1 MNFLELGL
9 SKETVD
15 AINEL
20 GITEP
25 TAVQADVIP
34 AVLSGDDVFAIAP
47 RGCGKTASYV
57 LPLVDI
63 TTNKKENQNILIIT
77 PNRQQSVMIS
87 DRFSTFT
94 KYHTIEDNEN
104 EATVII
110 ATPELLMDMVEK
122 DGLDLSQI
130 NILVVDDINFI
141 KVSKKLGVLKKV
153 LELLPEKKQNI
164 IFTNRKSKDTD
175 QILQKILKSPTEI
188 KIAKTYELEAVNI
201 ATEEASSTTQAK
213 DNKKT
218 SQSKQKST
226 KAQQTFHADQ
236 KAYELAGKNNTFKGR
251 APNFLF
257 NKGILATE
265 N

>member
-9 SKETVD
+9 SKETVN
-15 AINEL
+15 AINEF

-25 TAVQADVIP
+25 TAVQSDVIP
-34 AVLSGDDVFAIAP
+34 AVLNGDDVFAIAP

-63 TTNKKENQNILIIT
+63 TISKKESQNILIIT
-77 PNRQQSVMIS
+77 PNRQQSILIS
-87 DRFSTFT
+87 DRFSVFS
-94 KYHTIEDNEN
+94 KYHTIEDSDN

-122 DGLDLSQI
+122 DGLDLSEI

-141 KVSKKLGVLKKV
+141 KVNKKLGVLKKV

-188 KIAKTYELEAVNI
+188 KIAKTYEQEAVNI
-201 ATEEASSTTQAK
+201 APEQQELPQEQNATTKQEL
-213 DNKKT
+213 KK
-218 SQSKQKST
+218 S
-226 KAQQTFHADQ
+226 QQTFHADQ

-257 NKGILATE
+257 NNGILASE